1 MELSA
6 LDYTKKIVTLTIPS
20 TKWISK
26 EIHGLIVEEEILE
39 DEYGNGFQI
48 EVEFLENSQGDNQ
61 IVRNQGWS

>member
-1 MELSA
+1 MELLA
-6 LDYTKKIVTLTIPS
+6 LDYTKKIVTLAIPS

-48 EVEFLENSQGDNQ
+48 EVEILENSQGDNQ
-61 IVRNQGWS
+61 IGRNQGWS